1 MKNEKLHAYGNGIIN
16 YFWVVDNKLDNRL
29 RGVIIQG
36 RGGGGTRIFD
46 LSGFNRYRLRI
57 TDRSYVCVGRTDQRA
72 VLPSRSE
79 SFKNKLF
86 RITHK
91 CIIASKID
99 CRRESRRCIYILHV
113 LNEKRKFIANS
124 NIKSF
129 HILVR
134 NS

>member
-1 MKNEKLHAYGNGIIN
+1 MKNEKLSAYGNGIIN

-29 RGVIIQG
+29 RGDII
-36 RGGGGTRIFD
+36 RGGGGRSQDFD

-113 LNEKRKFIANS
+113 LKRKT
-124 NIKSF
+124 
-129 HILVR
+129 
-134 NS
+134 

>member
-1 MKNEKLHAYGNGIIN
+1 MKNEKLRAYGNGIIN

-29 RGVIIQG
+29 RGDIIRG
-36 RGGGGTRIFD
+36 GGGGTRI

-57 TDRSYVCVGRTDQRA
+57 TVCVERTDQRA

-99 CRRESRRCIYILHV
+99 CRRESRRCIYILNV
-113 LNEKRKFIANS
+113 LKRKT
-124 NIKSF
+124 
-129 HILVR
+129 
-134 NS
+134 